1 MGLERVEV
9 HRKNVFVKL
18 SDAVLVKFL
27 KLKKWVVLKV
37 LCFRKCAIEVNFVAF
52 LKLLTTV
59 MMDQCFYIF
68 KNNYLINLT
77 IVS

>member
-52 LKLLTTV
+52 LKL
-59 MMDQCFYIF
+59 F
-68 KNNYLINLT
+68 NNGDDGSMFLHF
-77 IVS
+77 

>member
-52 LKLLTTV
+52 LKL
-59 MMDQCFYIF
+59 F
-68 KNNYLINLT
+68 NNGDDGSMFLHFLKIIT
-77 IVS
+77 